1 MTRPLDPVIIAPLV
15 RRALEEDMGLN
26 GDVTTDSVIPA
37 DKKATVVMAAR
48 EEGRIAGLDLAES
61 AFAMVDSTLALKRLK
76 PEGSDVAQGDALLE
90 ISGNARSILK
100 AERVA
105 LNFAGH
111 LSGIATITR
120 NMQRACGNHKAR
132 IAATRK
138 TLPGLRSVQKYAVTV
153 GGGLPHRMGL
163 FDAIL
168 IKDNHI
174 AMAGGIAPALAA
186 AKKQAGHTLK
196 IEIEVDTLKQLDEVM
211 ANGGADIIM
220 LDNMTAADM
229 TQAVAIV
236 QGRALLEASG
246 GVTIERVPEIAATGV
261 DLISVG
267 FITHSAR
274 NLDLGLDFKI

>member
-48 EEGRIAGLDLAES
+48 KEGRIAGLDLAES